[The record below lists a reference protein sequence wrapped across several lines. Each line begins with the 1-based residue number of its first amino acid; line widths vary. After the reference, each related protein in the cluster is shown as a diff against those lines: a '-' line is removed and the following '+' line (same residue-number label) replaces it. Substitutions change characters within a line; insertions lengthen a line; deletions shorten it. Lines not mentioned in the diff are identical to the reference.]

1 MSELVFDILAV
12 EPEPYAAAPTLNF
25 GLRISETTGTP
36 IHAIVL
42 RIQIRIEPKRRR
54 YSPAEAERLND
65 LFGETKRW
73 GDTVKPMQF
82 AFADA
87 SIPGFEGAIE
97 VDIPVPCT
105 YDFEVATAKYFHA
118 LDDGEIPFLML
129 FSGTVFTKA
138 ASGYAVEQVPWHKE
152 VSFGV
157 PIKVWDQ
164 LMDLYFPGQAWIRMQ
179 RETLDALQRYK
190 SERALTSWDETL
202 QVLLSQGP
210 GPESGAGS
218 PGGEAAP

>member
-1 MSELVFDILAV
+1 MSELVFDILGV
-12 EPEPYAAAPTLNF
+12 EPDPYAAAPTLNF
-25 GLRISETTGTP
+25 GLRISETTGVR

-54 YSPAEAERLND
+54 YSPAEAERLLD
-65 LFGETKRW
+65 LFGETSRW

-87 SIPGFEGAIE
+87 SIPGFDGAIE
-97 VDIPVPCT
+97 VDVPVPCT

-129 FSGTVFTKA
+129 FSGTVFIKGET
-138 ASGYAVEQVPWHKE
+138 GFAVEQVPWHKE

-157 PIKVWDQ
+157 PVKVWDR

-179 RETLDALQRYK
+179 KETLDALQRYK
-190 SERALTSWDETL
+190 SQRALTNWDETL
-202 QVLLSQGP
+202 QALLAGAS
-210 GPESGAGS
+210 GPE
-218 PGGEAAP
+218 EAP

>member
-1 MSELVFDILAV
+1 MSELVFDILGV
-12 EPEPYAAAPTLNF
+12 EPDPYAAAPTLNF
-25 GLRISETTGTP
+25 GLRISETTGMR

-42 RIQIRIEPKRRR
+42 RVQIRIEPKRRR
-54 YSPAEAERLND
+54 YSPAEAERLYD

-87 SIPGFEGAIE
+87 SIPGFDGAIE

-129 FSGTVFTKA
+129 FSGTVFTK
-138 ASGYAVEQVPWHKE
+138 GETGFAVEQVPWHKE

-179 RETLDALQRYK
+179 KETLDALQRYK
-190 SERALTSWDETL
+190 SQRALTNWDETL
-202 QVLLSQGP
+202 QALLAGAS
-210 GPESGAGS
+210 GPE
-218 PGGEAAP
+218 EAP